1 MRVPELQDRPAYDG
15 LFHPDHGAAAASTR
29 LTVLTTA
36 TAAICGQARY
46 GTMFT
51 SCRLGAT
58 PLQPM
63 YTKGSTIF
71 TRSTDALPT
80 RSASAGSKMCPTHLV
95 SNTIWDRLQSRM
107 ALFLWHRPGSSGRH
121 RRSECH
127 TGHWVA
133 LQQPVHPHRQ
143 LRSQWFLPGT
153 GPGRSGRY

>member
-1 MRVPELQDRPAYDG
+1 MRVPELQDRPACG
-15 LFHPDHGAAAASTR
+15 GRFHRDHGAAADSTR
-29 LTVLTTA
+29 LTVLTTV

-46 GTMFT
+46 GTTFT
-51 SCRLGAT
+51 SCRQGAT

-107 ALFLWHRPGSSGRH
+107 ALFFWAQTRVIWSSSEIRVSRRPLGGAATTRPSPPP
-121 RRSECH
+121 
-127 TGHWVA
+127 TA
-133 LQQPVHPHRQ
+133 
-143 LRSQWFLPGT
+143 
-153 GPGRSGRY
+153 